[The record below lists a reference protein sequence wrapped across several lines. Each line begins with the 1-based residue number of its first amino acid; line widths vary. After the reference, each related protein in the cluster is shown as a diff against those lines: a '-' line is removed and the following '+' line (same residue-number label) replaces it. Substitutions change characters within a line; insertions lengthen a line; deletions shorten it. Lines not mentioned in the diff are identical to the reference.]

1 MTTMKRYLTIDLLD
15 LLEYSEYDIKAMQYI
30 LMVELKS
37 SGFPID
43 FDYTNP
49 HNPKPSLV
57 RGIIKTESTD
67 NIKLEYKF
75 DE

>member
-1 MTTMKRYLTIDLLD
+1 MNRYLTIDLPD
-15 LLEYSEYDIKAMQYI
+15 LLHYSDYDIAAMQYI

-37 SGFPID
+37 SGFPIE

-49 HNPKPSLV
+49 HNPKPTLI
-57 RGIIKTESTD
+57 RGIINTKSKD
-67 NIKLEYKF
+67 NVTVEYKF